1 MTDPEDTPVAATTE
15 TPETA
20 PSAAD
25 ASAPNRAGNKE
36 AKYRVERNEAREQLA
51 AANDRIARLQRAE
64 VERLAGASLS
74 HPEDL
79 FSLSGNDLA
88 DYLTE
93 AGDVDPEKVTAD
105 IAEILAER
113 PGLQK
118 PVPPPAAVD
127 RSQGFGAAAETK
139 PSWAAVFNGD

>member
-1 MTDPEDTPVAATTE
+1 MTEPLETPVDPAQ

-20 PSAAD
+20 PAAED
-25 ASAPNRAGNKE
+25 AQAPNRAGNKE

-79 FSLSGNDLA
+79 FSLSGNDVA
-88 DYLTE
+88 DYLNE
-93 AGDVDPEKVTAD
+93 AGDVDPAKIAAD

-113 PGLQK
+113 PGLQR
-118 PVPPPAAVD
+118 PAPAAD
-127 RSQGFGAAAETK
+127 RSQGLGGSAESHPTNF
-139 PSWAAVFNGD
+139 SGLFTD